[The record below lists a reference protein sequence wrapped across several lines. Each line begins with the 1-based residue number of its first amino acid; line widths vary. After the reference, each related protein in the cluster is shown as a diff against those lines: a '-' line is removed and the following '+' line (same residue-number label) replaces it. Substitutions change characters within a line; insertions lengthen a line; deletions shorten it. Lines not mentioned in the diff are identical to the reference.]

1 MAIIKIDFQPLENK
15 IVIQHV
21 VDFLE
26 MYNFTYRD
34 EVEEGESRL
43 IRTYSKYFQS
53 GYIDAEDYGL
63 IRAISKDGWRS
74 VKQAFISLVEHGFN
88 NTESMMIGDPW
99 LMEMIPPNTENYT
112 PIRLPLLGFAL
123 RVSYRRECNDVTE
136 GCDLIRE

>member
-1 MAIIKIDFQPLENK
+1 M
-15 IVIQHV
+15 IQHV

-34 EVEEGESRL
+34 EVEEGESHM

-53 GYIDAEDYGL
+53 GYIDAEDYEL

-74 VKQAFISLVEHGFN
+74 VRQAFISLVEHGFN

-99 LMEMIPPNTENYT
+99 LMEMIPPDTEDYT

-123 RVSYRRECNDVTE
+123 RVSYRRECDDVTG
-136 GCDLIRE
+136 GCDLIIRE